1 MVQVDPTLHQPTRL
15 RIMAFLFRARVAAVV
30 TVRDALGLTD
40 GNLAGHLQKLE
51 TEGYVKT
58 GRVLRGVR
66 FELQASITTEGSTA
80 LLHYVGT
87 LRNMLDQIEAP

>member
-1 MVQVDPTLHQPTRL
+1 
-15 RIMAFLFRARVAAVV
+15 MAFLFRARVAAVV

-51 TEGYVKT
+51 AQGYVKT

-66 FELQASITTEGSTA
+66 FEVQATITPKGSDA
-80 LLHYVGT
+80 LLDYVGS
-87 LRNMLDQIEAP
+87 LRILLDQIDRP